1 LSKVGK
7 KIEPSV
13 GRYLDDEEQEL
24 IEMVESDNFAFESL
38 LTPER
43 KKQIE
48 AMARATMND
57 EREKISIRV
66 SRTDLSRL
74 KSKAMQEGIPYQTLI
89 NSLIHKYV
97 AG

>member
-1 LSKVGK
+1 LSKVNTK
-7 KIEPSV
+7 NEPSV
-13 GRYLDDEEQEL
+13 GRYLDDEEQQL
-24 IEMVESDNFAFESL
+24 IEMVESDSFVFESL

-43 KKQIE
+43 KKLIE

>member
-1 LSKVGK
+1 LAKADTAT
-7 KIEPSV
+7 EPTI
-13 GRYLDDEEQEL
+13 GRFLDDEEREL
-24 IEMVESDNFAFESL
+24 IELVEGDNFVFESL

-66 SRTDLSRL
+66 SKTDLSRL
-74 KSKAMQEGIPYQTLI
+74 KSKAMQEGIPCQTLI